1 MEGQVNQIE
10 LTNQFVETQIS
21 KAQPELAKNEK
32 LYNFISFI
40 SGSWVFIY
48 VHIYIYIYIYAEF

>member
-21 KAQPELAKNEK
+21 KAQTELAKNEK
-32 LYNFISFI
+32 LYKTLGTVLGIVI
-40 SGSWVFIY
+40 VILL
-48 VHIYIYIYIYAEF
+48 I

>member
-21 KAQPELAKNEK
+21 KAQTELAKNEK
-32 LYNFISFI
+32 LYKTLGTVLGLVIVI
-40 SGSWVFIY
+40 LLI
-48 VHIYIYIYIYAEF
+48 